1 MLNLTLRF
9 TGSSGSSSIVDGPE
23 VLDLTFTGI
32 QRLAVSTAYSFQ
44 SSRDDELVRHRN
56 TRLRMAARQMGEAV
70 TEQVLAQLRTMGHA
84 V

>member
-9 TGSSGSSSIVDGPE
+9 TGSFGTSAIADGPE
-23 VLDLTFTGI
+23 VLDLTFNGS
-32 QRLAVSTAYSFQ
+32 QRLAVATAYTFQ

-70 TEQVLAQLRTMGHA
+70 TERVLAELRTMGHN